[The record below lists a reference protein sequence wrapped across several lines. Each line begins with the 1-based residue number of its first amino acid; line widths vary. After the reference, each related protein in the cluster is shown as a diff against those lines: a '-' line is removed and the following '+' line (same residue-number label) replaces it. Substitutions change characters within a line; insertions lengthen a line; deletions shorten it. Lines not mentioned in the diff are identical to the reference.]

1 VSGKEGTTRLVR
13 PLRGG
18 QITIPAEF
26 RKMLGIGDDT
36 VLQLTLRDGEL
47 RMKPLRVMETAKGSP
62 WLRELYDEFAPARQ
76 EALEREYSN
85 EEINA
90 AIDEAVDAVRKRQ

>member
-1 VSGKEGTTRLVR
+1 VTEKRGTTRLVR

-26 RKMLGIGDDT
+26 RKTLGIGDDT

-47 RMKPLRVMETAKGSP
+47 HMKPLRVVEKAKGSP

-76 EALEREYSN
+76 EAFEREYSD

-90 AIDEAVDAVRKRQ
+90 AIDEAVDAVRSSQ